1 MVFRRASRLLSLG
14 LSVALSVSF
23 TGVAALETSANTLL
37 ADSGSTNQWHKKPT
51 PKKGHV
57 TPKSKRPHKS
67 TKNLQKGKK
76 NSLHSKHRPQKPPH
90 KSLGGSQTRT
100 T

>member
-1 MVFRRASRLLSLG
+1 MVFRRASRLLALG

-23 TGVAALETSANTLL
+23 TGVAALATSTDTLL
-37 ADSGSTNQWHKKPT
+37 ADSGSTNQWHKTPT

-57 TPKSKRPHKS
+57 TPKSKKPHKS

-76 NSLHSKHRPQKPPH
+76 NSLHSKARPKKPLH
-90 KSLGGSQTRT
+90 KSLGGSLTRT